1 MVWNQVHDL
10 GGAGVEVDGGAAHE
24 KRKFKYFVLQADGN
38 EVLLDTKQLYAKAV
52 RKKWRKVAGL
62 PWRVVSCTV
71 QLNLEE
77 NGSKPERWQRVKLLF
92 VRGLDDDDND
102 PSKKNSVSVH

>member
-1 MVWNQVHDL
+1 M
-10 GGAGVEVDGGAAHE
+10 
-24 KRKFKYFVLQADGN
+24 LQADGN

-77 NGSKPERWQRVKLLF
+77 DESKPERWQPVKLLF
-92 VRGLDDDDND
+92 VRGLDYDDKD
-102 PSKKNSVSVH
+102 PSNKKSSVSVH